1 MLTERHRSP
10 AAHCRRRPERPR
22 VADTICRP
30 RAIHSQELQPRAR
43 GSLQAVTV
51 TAPGVD
57 FLPSRARGSLQAG
70 VHGRAG
76 VLAGSHAAAPALR
89 LPTRPG
95 CEAGNTS
102 GRPWAAGRGRSVRG
116 GGFSG

>member
-30 RAIHSQELQPRAR
+30 RAIHSQELQ
-43 GSLQAVTV
+43 
-51 TAPGVD
+51 
-57 FLPSRARGSLQAG
+57 SRARGSLQAG